1 MPEVYIDSLSINNFG
16 PYYGEHTFELGT
28 EGYRRATLIGGKNG
42 AGKTHLLR
50 ALYLA
55 TVGESGAI
63 DLKKVESGSDATR
76 FDLAESL
83 NRRAK
88 SEGEDSCSMTLQLS
102 QRDDTGSIGRT
113 LTLVRQVR
121 WRPNSPP
128 VFSSKANLSGDS
140 QWIED
145 EDKVQKL
152 RDAFLP
158 RHLTRFFFFDAE
170 RSQSIQ
176 LNEREIT
183 EGISRVLGLYS
194 YSELEEDLRQL
205 TTSKIPKI
213 YGSGSEAERR
223 LNDITAEILRHES
236 NLKTLSIDESDQNQE
251 LRDVA
256 TELDEVE
263 DQLKSIGAVDPE
275 QLTKATKQRE
285 EIKSTKDKL
294 EANLGTAW
302 ESTLPISLLGGF
314 RAELHD
320 YLLKEERRR
329 DFENRKAS
337 VEPKIPQVKQAVF
350 ENVPPNFLLD
360 DSCRSFYEA
369 QIDVALQSLFN
380 PPPEGMS
387 ETIFVVPERNELSIQ
402 IRSKLRT
409 QATAIQGLANLCV
422 ELERKTSE
430 LRELD
435 QTLKVLN
442 SDSTAIALGNELRE
456 RRGSLL
462 KHKEQIDEKISNI
475 QAERILINNKLHELR
490 KEETNLSEQVQKV
503 QKGRDL
509 NSLAHRYRDAVSQ
522 IKSNAAVSL
531 REKIADIVGGLWL
544 DITDRGLEYVGMEFD
559 QHWNCYLKKSDGTR
573 VSWESA
579 NTSAGQ
585 RQVRILA
592 FTEAL
597 RRLGRFVTPLVVD
610 TPLGRLDKE
619 VRGNVLERL
628 YLSGHQSIILTTNA
642 EIDPKSDLF
651 DRIAPHLSRVYTLN
665 PQGDPESNSY
675 QVKVSNDY
683 FKRVL

>member
-1 MPEVYIDSLSINNFG
+1 MPEVYIDSLTINNFG
-16 PYYGEHTFELGT
+16 PYYGEHTFEFST
-28 EGYRRATLIGGKNG
+28 DGYRSATLIGGKNG

-83 NRRAK
+83 NRRAR
-88 SEGEDSCSMTLQLS
+88 SEGQDTCSMTLRLS

-113 LTLVRQVR
+113 LTLVRQIR
-121 WRPNSPP
+121 QRPNSPP
-128 VFSSKANLSGDS
+128 VFYSKANLSGDS
-140 QWIED
+140 NWIED
-145 EDKVQKL
+145 DDKLQKL

-183 EGISRVLGLYS
+183 EGISRVLGLFS

-205 TTSKIPKI
+205 TSIKIPKV
-213 YGSGSEAERR
+213 YGTGSEAERR
-223 LNDITAEILRHES
+223 LNNITADILRLES
-236 NLKTLSIDESDQNQE
+236 DLKTLSVDESDQEQA
-251 LRDVA
+251 LRDA
-256 TELDEVE
+256 SSELDEIE
-263 DQLKSIGAVDPE
+263 DQLRTIGAVDPE
-275 QLTKATKQRE
+275 ELAKAQRQRE
-285 EIKSTKDKL
+285 SIKTIKDKM
-294 EANLGTAW
+294 EVKLGAAW
-302 ESTLPISLLGGF
+302 ESTLPVSLLGSF
-314 RAELHD
+314 RPKLHD
-320 YLLKEERRR
+320 YLIQEERRR
-329 DFENRKAS
+329 DWENRKAS
-337 VEPKIPQVKQAVF
+337 VEPKIPQVKRAIFDGVP
-350 ENVPPNFLLD
+350 ENLAL
-360 DSCRSFYEA
+360 SELQKMFYER
-369 QIDVALQSLFN
+369 QIDKALQSLFN
-380 PPPEGMS
+380 PPPEGMADNV
-387 ETIFVVPERNELSIQ
+387 FVVPERNELSIQ
-402 IRSKLRT
+402 IRTKLRT
-409 QATAIQGLANLCV
+409 HTTAIQGLSDLCL

-435 QTLKVLN
+435 QTLKTLT
-442 SDSTAIALGNELRE
+442 SDGTAIIRGNELRE
-456 RRGSLL
+456 QRGALL
-462 KHKEQIDEKISNI
+462 KHREQIEARISTI
-475 QAERILINNKLHELR
+475 QTERVQFDRKLQELR
-490 KEETNLSEQVQKV
+490 KEETILSEQVQKV

-509 NSLAHRYRDAVSQ
+509 NSLAHRYREAVSE
-522 IKSNAAVSL
+522 IKTSAAISL
-531 REKIADIVGGLWL
+531 REKISDIVGGLWL
-544 DITDRGLEYVGMEFD
+544 DITDRGIEYVGMDFD
-559 QHWNCYLKKSDGTR
+559 QHWNCFLKKSDGSQ

-619 VRGNVLERL
+619 VRENVLERL

-651 DRIAPHLSRVYTLN
+651 DRISPHLARVYTLN
-665 PQGDPESNSY
+665 PDGNQESMSY
-675 QVKVSNDY
+675 QVRVTNDY